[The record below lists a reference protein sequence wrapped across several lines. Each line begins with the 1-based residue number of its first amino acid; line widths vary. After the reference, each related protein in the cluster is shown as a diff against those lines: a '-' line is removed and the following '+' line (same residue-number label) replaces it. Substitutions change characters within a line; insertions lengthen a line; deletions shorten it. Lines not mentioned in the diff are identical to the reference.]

1 MTQKKKPFK
10 WIEDL
15 AEKAFTHTNT
25 VLLIS
30 TLVLLLSFAGIR
42 NLKVEL
48 DLYNSH
54 NSDFPSLVRL
64 WDMME
69 EFQDFSTISILA
81 EWNHEPTS
89 EQVCSFLKKASATQ
103 SESEST
109 QSVFHIFKLKG
120 LENKPDQYWFP
131 NTLPDPCETPGVKLS
146 DLKKNLDPAHP
157 FYKYSTN
164 NRQLMLQVRLE
175 ANFTLVSVGHWLKDL
190 DSNEYTVSAIG
201 PAVFQY
207 YVNEIL
213 KKDSFLYILM
223 IIFFLV
229 FFRYFFGT
237 WRTGIYFLLTV
248 SGTLICLAGFM
259 GIFGLPID
267 ILTNSLFLITAIA
280 ATADYIF
287 VCWGMARGLKLKET
301 VIFYSRPGFFT
312 TMTTSVGFISLCVSE
327 LHTLQRFGLAAAV
340 GACIEWFFT
349 FLTLPALIKKFNL
362 RHEFINTSKQSNFI
376 GLMKK
381 MNRWTPPKILT
392 ITFYAFVIVGPFLF
406 FKLQFEENP
415 AKNFPAAHPIKKS
428 LEHFGKALGWQNSV
442 FIQFPIEI
450 SRGQI
455 DKCLAAVKTSDVVHS
470 IDNPYAIEDYFLNG
484 IETIRREAIQWQL
497 HRFGAL
503 KPYLSHYSSRSVI
516 FLTSSSPN
524 DLTKIHKIIDS
535 SCPTSAS
542 IVGQSD
548 VYREASLVLSKTL
561 AESFLVS
568 LLIVIC
574 IIFYLQKRLD
584 NRQYFIV
591 PLSLLGGPMFLV
603 SGMALLNIPISPF
616 NSMFLAILV
625 GITGDNAIQYLFV
638 KNGADIND
646 GVEVN
651 GPASIIIGFITV
663 ISSLLFLLQ
672 TLIPMKILGL
682 LFSVGFFINLSGDLW
697 ILKGLLNLKSYLKNY
712 LTKISTTPKTGEAPK
727 E

>member
-15 AEKAFTHTNT
+15 TEKAFTHTNS
-25 VLLIS
+25 VLVVS

-69 EFQDFSTISILA
+69 EFKDFSTISILA
-81 EWNHEPTS
+81 EWPQEPTS
-89 EQVCSFLKKASATQ
+89 EQVCSFLKKTAETQ
-103 SESEST
+103 SASEST

-120 LENKPDQYWFP
+120 LENKANEYWFP
-131 NTLPDPCETPGVKLS
+131 NALPDPCETPGVKLS

-157 FYKYSTN
+157 LYKYSAN
-164 NRQLMLQVRLE
+164 NRQLLLQVRLE

-190 DSNEYTVSAIG
+190 DSDEYTMSAIG

-213 KKDSFLYILM
+213 KKDSLLHILT
-223 IIFFLV
+223 IIFFLI

-237 WRTGIYFLLTV
+237 WRTGFYFLLTV
-248 SGTLICLAGFM
+248 SGTLFCLAGFM

-287 VCWGMARGLKLKET
+287 VCWGMARGLTLKESAL
-301 VIFYSRPGFFT
+301 FYSRPGFFT
-312 TMTTSVGFISLCVSE
+312 TITTSVGFISLCVSD
-327 LHTLQRFGLAAAV
+327 LQTIKRFGLAAAV
-340 GACIEWFFT
+340 GACLEWLLT
-349 FLTLPALIKKFNL
+349 YLTLPALIKKFNWQP
-362 RHEFINTSKQSNFI
+362 EFINTSKQSNSI
-376 GLMKK
+376 SIMKT
-381 MNRWTPPKILT
+381 MNQWTPPKIIT
-392 ITFYAFVIVGPFLF
+392 ILFCAFVFIGPFLF

-415 AKNFPAAHPIKKS
+415 AKNFPASHPIKKS
-428 LEHFGKALGWQNSV
+428 LEHFGERMGWQNSV
-442 FIQFPIEI
+442 FIQFPIELP
-450 SRGQI
+450 RDQI
-455 DKCLAAVKTSDVVHS
+455 DRCLAAIGTSEVVHS
-470 IDNPYAIEDYFLNG
+470 IDNPYAFEDYFLKG
-484 IETIRREAIQWQL
+484 LEIVRRESVQWQL
-497 HRFGAL
+497 RRFGPL
-503 KPYLSHYSSRSVI
+503 KPYISHYSSRSVI
-516 FLTSSSPN
+516 FLKSNSPN
-524 DLTKIHKIIDS
+524 DLTKIHEIVDT
-535 SCPTSAS
+535 SCPKEAA

-574 IIFYLQKRLD
+574 IILYLQKRLG

-591 PLSLLGGPMFLV
+591 PLSLLGGPLFLV

-638 KNGADIND
+638 KEGADIHE

-663 ISSLLFLLQ
+663 MSSLLFLLQ

-682 LFSVGFFINLSGDLW
+682 LFSIGFFINLSGDLW
-697 ILKGLLNLKSYLKNY
+697 ILKGLLNLKNY
-712 LTKISTTPKTGEAPK
+712 LTKISTTPKTGVAPK